1 MADQPRKGRFRTAT
15 VDFAVQYVYLLSM
28 SVLEAHRENAAE
40 DSDPLPLL
48 DADFRS
54 TRMGLFLDFDGTLVD
69 IAPTPDAIEVPPGLP
84 SQLAALQR
92 LTEGAVAIV
101 TGRDVAD
108 IERHLPDFDGP
119 VAGGHGS
126 HFRMADGSVTT
137 IDFDADRLSA
147 IKRKLAGFAR
157 TVDGLH
163 MEDKTAGC
171 VLHYRQAP
179 GAGQAAHD
187 FVEKLLEGQPG
198 LVAEAAKMAVEIR
211 SEDINKASAVA
222 SLAADP
228 PFEGRV
234 PVYAGD
240 DISDEPAFQWV
251 NTNGGHSIRVGGG
264 PTAAQF
270 AVASPDELA
279 VWIDSL
285 IVALK
290 K

>member
-1 MADQPRKGRFRTAT
+1 MAHLSPNCRFRTAT
-15 VDFAVQYVYLLSM
+15 VDFAVQYVYLLGM
-28 SVLEAHRENAAE
+28 SVLVAHRETAAE

-92 LTEGAVAIV
+92 LTQGAVAIV

-126 HFRMADGSVTT
+126 HFRMADGSTTT
-137 IDFDADRLSA
+137 IRFDADRLAA
-147 IKRKLAGFAR
+147 IKRRLAGFAK
-157 TVDGLH
+157 TVNGLH
-163 MEDKTAGC
+163 LEDKTAGC

-179 GAGQAAHD
+179 DAGKAAHD
-187 FVEKLLEGQPG
+187 FVDGLLQGQPG
-198 LVAEAAKMAVEIR
+198 FVAEAAKMAVEIR
-211 SEDINKASAVA
+211 SEDIDKASAVA

-234 PVYAGD
+234 PVFVGD
-240 DISDEPAFQWV
+240 DTSDEPAFQWV
-251 NTNGGHSIRVGGG
+251 NSNGGHSIRVGKG

-270 AVASPDELA
+270 AAANPGELA

-285 IVALK
+285 IAALEK
-290 K
+290 